1 MEFINKIKQ
10 NYEQWARVTPQGL
23 LYDRAL
29 FWLFVVLLL
38 IGLVA
43 VTSASMPYSARVF
56 NDTFYFAKRDAV
68 YVLLSLATCYLTLQI
83 SSSQWEKW
91 HAKIFLLAIILLIL
105 VLGTAGQFI
114 FTFRF
119 IYQWIYSSRKQVSA
133 LPPTFWVISL
143 VGSCMIVI
151 YGVLRH
157 DPILILGQSFGF
169 LSYIRN
175 LMIGHKSQKIKE

>member
-91 HAKIFLLAIILLIL
+91 HAKVFLLAAKLAAEAIERD
-105 VLGTAGQFI
+105 AWAAPH
-114 FTFRF
+114 FR
-119 IYQWIYSSRKQVSA
+119 
-133 LPPTFWVISL
+133 
-143 VGSCMIVI
+143 
-151 YGVLRH
+151 
-157 DPILILGQSFGF
+157 
-169 LSYIRN
+169 
-175 LMIGHKSQKIKE
+175 

>member
-68 YVLLSLATCYLTLQI
+68 YVLLSFATCYLTLQI

-91 HAKIFLLAIILLIL
+91 HAKSFL
-105 VLGTAGQFI
+105 VSHCFI
-114 FTFRF
+114 NTG
-119 IYQWIYSSRKQVSA
+119 SRYWD
-133 LPPTFWVISL
+133 F
-143 VGSCMIVI
+143 C
-151 YGVLRH
+151 
-157 DPILILGQSFGF
+157 
-169 LSYIRN
+169 
-175 LMIGHKSQKIKE
+175 

>member
-56 NDTFYFAKRDAV
+56 
-68 YVLLSLATCYLTLQI
+68 
-83 SSSQWEKW
+83 
-91 HAKIFLLAIILLIL
+91 
-105 VLGTAGQFI
+105 
-114 FTFRF
+114 
-119 IYQWIYSSRKQVSA
+119 
-133 LPPTFWVISL
+133 
-143 VGSCMIVI
+143 
-151 YGVLRH
+151 
-157 DPILILGQSFGF
+157 
-169 LSYIRN
+169 
-175 LMIGHKSQKIKE
+175 

>member
-1 MEFINKIKQ
+1 MQFINKIKQ
-10 NYEQWARVTPQGL
+10 NYDQWARVTPQGL

-91 HAKIFLLAIILLIL
+91 HAKIFFIAIVLLIL
-105 VLGTAGQFI
+105 VLGIGTSVNGAKRLDF
-114 FTFRF
+114 FRDF
-119 IYQWIYSSRKQVSA
+119 KFPACGICEVSFNLFPRELFYA
-133 LPPTFWVISL
+133 SL
-143 VGSCMIVI
+143 
-151 YGVLRH
+151 
-157 DPILILGQSFGF
+157 
-169 LSYIRN
+169 
-175 LMIGHKSQKIKE
+175 

>member
-56 NDTFYFAKRDAV
+56 NDTFY
-68 YVLLSLATCYLTLQI
+68 LLNVMQCMFYFSLATCYLTLQNFFF
-83 SSSQWEKW
+83 SMGKS
-91 HAKIFLLAIILLIL
+91 
-105 VLGTAGQFI
+105 GTPKF
-114 FTFRF
+114 
-119 IYQWIYSSRKQVSA
+119 
-133 LPPTFWVISL
+133 
-143 VGSCMIVI
+143 SC
-151 YGVLRH
+151 
-157 DPILILGQSFGF
+157 
-169 LSYIRN
+169 
-175 LMIGHKSQKIKE
+175 